1 MCLSGSLCGKV
12 IFPQLN
18 DRLRTDISFNQ
29 MSDEDHHRSPYAL
42 KPLNIGGVTQFG
54 LDFMHLGCLG
64 VMRRFL
70 LYWKGPIGPL
80 NVRISLRN
88 VSKLSDKLLSYGA
101 YIPYGFARKPRALSE
116 IMRWKATEFR
126 LLLLYLGP
134 FALDGVL
141 PTNLLDHFLLL
152 YVASRILTSSE
163 LSKNYTDFAN
173 NLLVDFVSKAANLY
187 GQECLVYNVH
197 SLVHIAQ
204 DVKRLGPLDEF
215 SFPYENMLGQLKKL
229 IRKPQTPI
237 QQLLR

>member
-1 MCLSGSLCGKV
+1 
-12 IFPQLN
+12 
-18 DRLRTDISFNQ
+18 

-80 NVRISLRN
+80 NVRISSRN
-88 VSKLSDKLLSYGA
+88 VSKLSGKLLSYVA
-101 YIPYGFARKPRALSE
+101 YIPYEFARKPRALSE

-126 LLLLYLGP
+126 LFLLYLGQ

-215 SFPYENMLGQLKKL
+215 SSFPYENMLGQLKKL